1 MLSEPQRCS
10 LRTGAPLKS
19 SLRQCKIGSGVA
31 IDRTQGIHKLLRAFD
46 VFEERAQAK
55 DRKQRAF
62 MRFQLGHCI
71 NSLAQLLDELFAC
84 AQDIQLTAY
93 NQLMFFD
100 HSSGCLDEAHSGEAS
115 SVKSLRRIG
124 AMAEKRARCASIND
138 CIDCTRAARNIGW
151 RSARAAHPRLNATG
165 IAT

>member
-1 MLSEPQRCS
+1 MGGWQHADSSRFAQERHEQSARVGMLSEPQRCS

-62 MRFQLGHCI
+62 MRFQLGQCI
-71 NSLAQLLDELFAC
+71 NSLAQW
-84 AQDIQLTAY
+84 
-93 NQLMFFD
+93 
-100 HSSGCLDEAHSGEAS
+100 LDEAHSGEAS

>member
-1 MLSEPQRCS
+1 MGGWQHAESSRFDQERHSQSARVGMLSEPQRCS

-55 DRKQRAF
+55 DRKQSAF
-62 MRFQLGHCI
+62 MRFQLGQCI

-84 AQDIQLTAY
+84 AQDIQLTSY
-93 NQLMFFD
+93 ELQTFFYLFV
-100 HSSGCLDEAHSGEAS
+100 GIRGWGA
-115 SVKSLRRIG
+115 VRRG
-124 AMAEKRARCASIND
+124 V
-138 CIDCTRAARNIGW
+138 G
-151 RSARAAHPRLNATG
+151 G
-165 IAT
+165 

>member
-1 MLSEPQRCS
+1 MATRREFSLRSGAPLQSARVGMLSEPQRCS

-31 IDRTQGIHKLLRAFD
+31 IDRTQGIHKLLRAF
-46 VFEERAQAK
+46 EERAQAK

-62 MRFQLGHCI
+62 MRFQLGQCI

-100 HSSGCLDEAHSGEAS
+100 PFFWMPG
-115 SVKSLRRIG
+115 
-124 AMAEKRARCASIND
+124 
-138 CIDCTRAARNIGW
+138 
-151 RSARAAHPRLNATG
+151 
-165 IAT
+165 

>member
-1 MLSEPQRCS
+1 MGGWQHAESSRFDQERHLQSARVGMLSEPQRCS

-19 SLRQCKIGSGVA
+19 SVRQCKIGSGVA
-31 IDRTQGIHKLLRAFD
+31 IDRTQGIDKLLRAFD
-46 VFEERAQAK
+46 VFKERAKTK

-62 MRFQLGHCI
+62 MRFQLGQCI

-100 HSSGCLDEAHSGEAS
+100 PFFWMPG
-115 SVKSLRRIG
+115 
-124 AMAEKRARCASIND
+124 
-138 CIDCTRAARNIGW
+138 
-151 RSARAAHPRLNATG
+151 
-165 IAT
+165 

>member
-62 MRFQLGHCI
+62 MRFQLGQCI
-71 NSLAQLLDELFAC
+71 NSLAQLLDAWMRPIQARRRRLNLC
-84 AQDIQLTAY
+84 AESARWRR
-93 NQLMFFD
+93 
-100 HSSGCLDEAHSGEAS
+100 
-115 SVKSLRRIG
+115 SV
-124 AMAEKRARCASIND
+124 RAAPQSTIASIAHGR
-138 CIDCTRAARNIGW
+138 RAISGG
-151 RSARAAHPRLNATG
+151 AALERRTLD
-165 IAT
+165 

>member
-1 MLSEPQRCS
+1 MGGWRHAESSRFDQERHSQSARVGMLSEPQRCS

-31 IDRTQGIHKLLRAFD
+31 IDRTQGIHKL
-46 VFEERAQAK
+46 
-55 DRKQRAF
+55 QRAF
-62 MRFQLGHCI
+62 MRFQLGQCI

-100 HSSGCLDEAHSGEAS
+100 PFFWMPG
-115 SVKSLRRIG
+115 
-124 AMAEKRARCASIND
+124 
-138 CIDCTRAARNIGW
+138 
-151 RSARAAHPRLNATG
+151 
-165 IAT
+165 

>member
-1 MLSEPQRCS
+1 MGGWQHAESSRFDQERHEQSARVGMLSEPQRCS

-31 IDRTQGIHKLLRAFD
+31 IDRTQGIHKLLRAF
-46 VFEERAQAK
+46 EERAQAK

-62 MRFQLGHCI
+62 MRFQLGQCI
-71 NSLAQLLDELFAC
+71 NSLAQLLDELFVC

-100 HSSGCLDEAHSGEAS
+100 PFFWMPG
-115 SVKSLRRIG
+115 
-124 AMAEKRARCASIND
+124 
-138 CIDCTRAARNIGW
+138 
-151 RSARAAHPRLNATG
+151 
-165 IAT
+165 